1 MPQQIFA
8 YLHRALHVLLH
19 FRANEYSHVLCLHL
33 LTLNYWRRHQ
43 HPAWRAFCHD
53 PRIFSEERCEAN
65 LSTVARHSLTDPM
78 RFDVQHVEQTLLLVT
93 HSRCHVAPPSESQ
106 GQKIEPRGDEVEIA
120 YNFLSNLIED
130 IVHDRARMYPTGA
143 ALDWDSKEDMKQRL
157 VPFDLKLEVM
167 NDVLPKFT
175 QNVDRCRRLT
185 VLDWLVTVRAAIEH
199 GIVDDPDESVD
210 LARAESGLTNASRS
224 SSSMSSGDDPPD
236 GKSRSSQNRILPR
249 PRRRRRRGEA
259 AASDGEEMDGMA
271 QSEAADTSDSSDS
284 DSSQWSESASTA
296 AGDSVQQS
304 LRPPERRAARAARA
318 STWQLRFSEDIQ
330 SGASSS
336 SQQGTM

>member
-1 MPQQIFA
+1 
-8 YLHRALHVLLH
+8 
-19 FRANEYSHVLCLHL
+19 
-33 LTLNYWRRHQ
+33 
-43 HPAWRAFCHD
+43 
-53 PRIFSEERCEAN
+53 
-65 LSTVARHSLTDPM
+65 
-78 RFDVQHVEQTLLLVT
+78 
-93 HSRCHVAPPSESQ
+93 
-106 GQKIEPRGDEVEIA
+106 
-120 YNFLSNLIED
+120 
-130 IVHDRARMYPTGA
+130 
-143 ALDWDSKEDMKQRL
+143 
-157 VPFDLKLEVM
+157 
-167 NDVLPKFT
+167 
-175 QNVDRCRRLT
+175 
-185 VLDWLVTVRAAIEH
+185 
-199 GIVDDPDESVD
+199 VDDPDESVD

-236 GKSRSSQNRILPR
+236 GKSRSSHNRILPR
-249 PRRRRRRGEA
+249 PRRRRRRDEA
-259 AASDGEEMDGMA
+259 AVSDGEEIDGMA